1 MKIETRWISHSHFTA
16 DSLRD
21 SLICANSSLVIPVV
35 WCFICRF
42 RAARIFHGILEATC
56 GSQPPPSSAS
66 VDVDVLCCAG
76 LNVLATRGPNSVLE
90 GST

>member
-1 MKIETRWISHSHFTA
+1 M
-16 DSLRD
+16 RD

-42 RAARIFHGILEATC
+42 RAARIFHGILEATY
-56 GSQPPPSSAS
+56 GSPPPSSAS
-66 VDVDVLCCAG
+66 VDVDVLCAG

-90 GST
+90 DSA